1 MGFIKGL
8 IHGAASL
15 MNKVA
20 TVASFVPGIGTVASA
35 VISTATAALNV
46 VDGLTHPPVQWGKIL
61 GTAAMSMVPLGFGKA
76 LKSFSAAFPKGGTA
90 MNFAEHLSGRMAE
103 NLRDVS
109 GKVMKMNPELGGTFA
124 RLSENMATKFSSPE
138 YMEKFAGIVSKATGT
153 EPGAI
158 LSAEQISH
166 AGENIIS
173 QVQNLTGTYAVTL
186 GKKGD
191 LDASRFEEK
200 PKAPVAL

>member
-1 MGFIKGL
+1 MADLTSAKQSTKVSHYQVSDTSEVKLECWVGEGQAGGCAVSLDGAPLAHSAMIKGL
-8 IHGAASL
+8 S
-15 MNKVA
+15 
-20 TVASFVPGIGTVASA
+20 
-35 VISTATAALNV
+35 
-46 VDGLTHPPVQWGKIL
+46 
-61 GTAAMSMVPLGFGKA
+61 LGFGKA

-109 GKVMKMNPELGGTFA
+109 GKVMKMSPEFGGTFA

-138 YMEKFAGIVSKATGT
+138 FTEKFAGIVSKATGT

-166 AGENIIS
+166 AGDSIIS
-173 QVQNLTGTYAVTL
+173 QVQNLTGTYAVSL
-186 GKKGD
+186 GAKGD

-200 PKAPVAL
+200 AKAPVAL